1 MSATTT
7 VSTET
12 APKSRIERV
21 KAWIDAIQGITTI
34 AALVLAGWWFLEQR
48 SADKNIKLDQTV
60 SWEQAV
66 GEDHT
71 LLVTIE
77 VRATNIGKVRVPLA
91 PGLLEVLQVNP
102 RTAAPVFLYKTDLD
116 PMTLEPGEN
125 AQARFHVLAVY
136 DSVKAIQVHSCYQ
149 VPGSAW
155 KSVDCAFAEAN
166 PDPARKN
173 RYWNLLSIAAI
184 GADAPQRVSESSV
197 H

>member
-1 MSATTT
+1 MPSHTA
-7 VSTET
+7 VRAEA
-12 APKSRIERV
+12 APKSRIERA
-21 KAWIDAIQGITTI
+21 KAWIDVIQGAATI
-34 AALVLAGWWFLEQR
+34 VAVFLAGWWFLEQR
-48 SADKNIKLDQTV
+48 SINKNIKLDQTV

-71 LLVTIE
+71 LLVAIE
-77 VRATNIGKVRVPLA
+77 VHATNIGKVKVPLG
-91 PGLLEVLQVNP
+91 PGLLEVMQANP
-102 RTAAPVFLYKTDLD
+102 RTQAPVLLYKTRLD
-116 PMTLEPGEN
+116 PMSLEPGES

-136 DSVKAIQVHSCYQ
+136 DSVKAIQVHSCYE

-155 KSVDCAFAEAN
+155 KSIDCADAEAH

-184 GADAPQRVSESSV
+184 GADAAHRESESSV